1 VTAGEHDEE
10 AGAIAAGASNF
21 LRSGRNRAHLVSA
34 LLAAIDR
41 SEQVTALIYSS
52 ESAAAAESALMSE
65 LGIDRLQASTVL
77 MMQQF
82 KLARRERNQIAEE
95 YQTVTAQIEQYEAIV
110 NSPQLQHELVGT
122 DLGKRLAKRA
132 QDTEDLAEFHR
143 TFGSDS

>member
-1 VTAGEHDEE
+1 VAAGQHDDQ

-21 LRSGRNRAHLVSA
+21 LRSARNRAHLVSA

-41 SEQVTALIYSS
+41 SEQVTALIYAS

-65 LGIDRLQASTVL
+65 LGIDRRQASTVL

-82 KLARRERNQIAEE
+82 KLAHRERTQLAEE
-95 YQTVTAQIEQYEAIV
+95 YQAVTAQIEQYEAII
-110 NSPQLQHELVGT
+110 NSPQRQHDLVGT
-122 DLGKRLAKRA
+122 DLGKHLAKRA

-143 TFGSDS
+143 TFGADS